1 MVVRQ
6 KKRAPRLQGGS
17 VVDGAYQLESLSPR
31 EHGSVVEKAGF
42 VFGDDEE
49 VFACEEAL
57 EAGNQSGVAAAV
69 RMPP

>member
-1 MVVRQ
+1 MQRC
-6 KKRAPRLQGGS
+6 S
-17 VVDGAYQLESLSPR
+17 VVDGVHQLESLLAR
-31 EHGSVVEKAGF
+31 EHGGVVEKAGF
-42 VFGDDEE
+42 VLGDGEE